1 MEPQTSH
8 LTNPVLPQ
16 YVCFFIWSDRVT
28 NAIIVFVFV
37 LHFVSPCQSWCGAS
51 IKSKES
57 VLKPQCRV
65 LAQNHSH
72 QTLLGGSRSSPQ
84 DTDTDEQH
92 EGIRATGIWRI
103 HRVGDSTIVASAD
116 AYRQPVARPI
126 DDS

>member
-1 MEPQTSH
+1 M
-8 LTNPVLPQ
+8 
-16 YVCFFIWSDRVT
+16 CFFIWSDRIT
-28 NAIIVFVFV
+28 NANIVFVFV

-84 DTDTDEQH
+84 DTDTDDQH
-92 EGIRATGIWRI
+92 EGKRDTGIWHI
-103 HRVGDSTIVASAD
+103 HGVDDSTIVVSAD
-116 AYRQPVARPI
+116 ANRQPVACLI
-126 DDS
+126 DDFLRRCSTHTLATK